1 MTIIQIDRAIKCGK
15 VVVLSGDPLSRLCY
29 DLFGN
34 LVVISIHNDADP
46 IRLATEEDMKKAL
59 VIEHSWRSQAAKPS
73 GTLNIEH

>member
-1 MTIIQIDRAIKCGK
+1 MTRKQIDRAIKRGK
-15 VVVLSGDPLSRLCY
+15 TVVLGGHMLSRVCY

-46 IRLATEEDMKKAL
+46 IRLATEDDLKKAL
-59 VIEHSWRSQAAKPS
+59 VVERSWRSQAAKPS

>member
-1 MTIIQIDRAIKCGK
+1 MTIIQIDCAIKCGK

-46 IRLATEEDMKKAL
+46 IRLATEDDMKKAEI
-59 VIEHSWRSQAAKPS
+59 IEH
-73 GTLNIEH
+73 